1 MGLADPNE
9 IVFSQSTLP
18 QLRFRSA
25 DSLALENT
33 ASPNLGKSKA
43 GNTKGGSITVQL
55 TSCLTGLDWSVLQI
69 KT

>member
-18 QLRFRSA
+18 QLRFRSD

-33 ASPNLGKSKA
+33 ASPNLGKGKA
-43 GNTKGGSITVQL
+43 S
-55 TSCLTGLDWSVLQI
+55 D
-69 KT
+69 